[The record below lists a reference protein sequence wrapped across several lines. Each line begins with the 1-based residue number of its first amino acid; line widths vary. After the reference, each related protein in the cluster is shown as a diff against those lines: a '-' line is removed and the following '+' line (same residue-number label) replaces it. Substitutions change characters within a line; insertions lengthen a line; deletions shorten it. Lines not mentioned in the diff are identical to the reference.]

1 MEINDITAEIL
12 DASIEVHSSLVPG
25 LLESVYEEVLAYELG
40 VRGMMVERQVPIK
53 IEYRGISLSKG
64 FVIDLLVEREV
75 VVDLKSIEEL
85 KPVHKKQLITYL
97 KLTNKSVGL
106 LINFNAVLLKHGF
119 HRIIN

>member
-12 DASIEVHSSLVPG
+12 DASIKVHSSLVPG

>member
-12 DASIEVHSSLVPG
+12 DASIEVHSSLGPG

>member
-12 DASIEVHSSLVPG
+12 DASIEVHSSLGPG

-75 VVDLKSIEEL
+75 VVELKSIEEL